1 MASAVLTVEDV
12 CEEYVVASSNPL
24 DAEYLFHFAIPI
36 LSQSHQ
42 MLLYLNG

>member
-12 CEEYVVASSNPL
+12 CEKYVVASSNLL
-24 DAEYLFHFAIPI
+24 DADSVYFAIPI